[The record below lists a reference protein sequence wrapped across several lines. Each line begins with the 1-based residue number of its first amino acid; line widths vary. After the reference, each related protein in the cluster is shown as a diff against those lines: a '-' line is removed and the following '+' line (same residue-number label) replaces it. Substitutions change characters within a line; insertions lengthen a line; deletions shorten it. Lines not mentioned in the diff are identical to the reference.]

1 MPFDG
6 LAIRA
11 LSLELNE
18 YLNNARID
26 KIHQPEKDE
35 LNLSIRH
42 MKSGSSKLLISAN
55 ARWAR
60 IHLSSDKKA
69 NPTKPSG
76 FCMLLRKYLEGGK
89 IKEIRQIGMERIVHI
104 RIEALDDFKEW
115 KDKLLICEFMG
126 RHSNIILVNPE
137 NGVILDA
144 IKKFDSD
151 QNAYREVLPGKEY
164 IAPPDQG
171 KLDAAEAGW
180 NEYTAA
186 MWSQEEEMGVS
197 RAIFNIYTGIS
208 PYSARQICHASG
220 IDPDLAVGQCGEFE
234 LSKIYYYL
242 RELIEKINQGNFS
255 AVVQYEHNKKAQ
267 EFTPFIP
274 HPDESIAFTRDFA
287 GMNEA
292 CDTFFTEKMGFLR
305 LDLLKQNLM
314 RKVKERL
321 DKLYKKRFLQE
332 GDLEKALENEKYK
345 VWGELLTAYAHL
357 CKKGDAEI
365 TVDDFYSGESV
376 TLALDLRYTPI
387 QNAQKYFKIYNKSR
401 GAQKHL
407 EILMAL
413 NQQEIDYL
421 ESVTVAI
428 QQAENPAQIAEIV
441 EELEKEGCLK
451 ASGKKGKQRE
461 ERSQPR
467 RFVSSDGL
475 LISVG
480 RNNRQNDLLT
490 LRESDRNDLWLH
502 TKNIPGTHVII
513 SLPAACKSIH
523 DVPDRTLVEAAT
535 LAAYYSKASESEKVE
550 VDYTFRYNV
559 KKPGGAKPGMVIYD
573 NYWTIVVNPRSG
585 LVEELQSA
593 QQIENPVL

>member
-11 LSLELNE
+11 LSRELNE

-35 LNLSIRH
+35 INISIRH
-42 MKSGSSKLLISAN
+42 MKSGTSKLLISAN

-60 IHLSSDKKA
+60 FHLSTDKKA

-89 IKEIRQIGMERIVHI
+89 IKEIKQLGMERIVHI

-115 KDKLLICEFMG
+115 NDKLLICEFMG

-137 NGVILDA
+137 NMIILDA
-144 IKKFDSD
+144 IKKFDSE

-164 IAPPDQG
+164 VPPPDQG
-171 KLDAAEAGW
+171 KLDAVAAEW
-180 NEYTAA
+180 QTYTEA
-186 MWSQEEEMGVS
+186 MWQQDEELALAK
-197 RAIFNIYTGIS
+197 AIFNVYTGIS
-208 PYSARQICHASG
+208 PYAARQICFACG
-220 IDPDLAVGQCGEFE
+220 LDPDLAVGQCGEFE
-234 LSKIYYYL
+234 LSRIYYYTH
-242 RELIEKINQGNFS
+242 ELIENIDQGKFLPVLQYGKNNKAFEFS
-255 AVVQYEHNKKAQ
+255 PFMPQQDEAVSQIK
-267 EFTPFIP
+267 
-274 HPDESIAFTRDFA
+274 DFSS
-287 GMNEA
+287 MNEA
-292 CDTFFTEKMGFLR
+292 CDVFFTEKMSLLR
-305 LDLLKQNLM
+305 LEMLKQNLM
-314 RKVKERL
+314 RKIKERL
-321 DKLYKKRFLQE
+321 DKLYKKKFLQE

-357 CKKGDAEI
+357 CKKGDPEV
-365 TVDDFYSGESV
+365 TVDDFYSGETL
-376 TLALDLRYTPI
+376 TLALDPRYTPI
-387 QNAQKYFKIYNKSR
+387 QNAQKYFKVYNKSR

-407 EILMAL
+407 EILMAQ

-421 ESVTVAI
+421 ESVIVAI
-428 QQAENPAQIAEIV
+428 KQAENPAQIAEIV
-441 EELEKEGCLK
+441 EELEKEAYLK
-451 ASGKKGKQRE
+451 ASSKKGKQRE

-467 RFVSSDGL
+467 RFQSSDGL

-490 LRESDRNDLWLH
+490 LREADRNDLWLH

-513 SLPAACKSIH
+513 SLPSSYKSIH
-523 DVPDRTLVEAAT
+523 DVPDRSLEEAAT
-535 LAAYYSKASESEKVE
+535 LAAYYSQASQSEKVE

-559 KKPGGAKPGMVIYD
+559 KKPGGAKPGMVIYE
-573 NYWTIVVNPRSG
+573 NYWTIVVNPQSE
-585 LVEELQSA
+585 LVEQLQR
-593 QQIENPVL
+593 E